1 MDKSF
6 VPDASW
12 MAQKYD
18 EMNAMLFNGKLGACE
33 FGIFTTGRGSGGGV
47 LGWFEMRGAN
57 LKADRYNRRMFAA
70 TFAGKE
76 YITKYNFV
84 EVCKPKIELNGNY
97 RGTEHGFL
105 CTLVHEMCH
114 YYTYMNGWA
123 PTQAHGREFRDIGMV
138 VASRSN
144 GLFTVQRLASAEQMS
159 EMELSDE
166 MKAKKEKRLASKKAS
181 ISAVVVFMPDGS
193 IELTTTSSQPLIDKI
208 KLYRGSG
215 DKTGTILDRLYG
227 NGTTVVVSNNPEVI
241 DFLFSKGY
249 KTNMRTWQYW
259 NIEGKPWIEEFKR
272 MLNGDSSYKNATES
286 GNSEKKN
293 PGKVFSIKTS
303 NGVFECN
310 ADDRDELVSKI
321 KRRFPKMSDETI
333 EKVVNNPANYKTV
346 MNESKVRIKRIV
358 REVIEEYLNNESLE
372 STDTEDVVSIKPGM
386 NLGLVSP
393 LQM

>member
-1 MDKSF
+1 MDKTF

-57 LKADRYNRRMFAA
+57 LKADRYNRRMFAD

-76 YITKYNFV
+76 YINKDNFV
-84 EVCKPKIELNGNY
+84 EICKPKIELNGNY

-159 EMELSDE
+159 EMELNDE
-166 MKAKKEKRLASKKAS
+166 MKAKKEKRLVSKKAS
-181 ISAVVVFMPDGS
+181 MSAVVVFMPDGS
-193 IELTTTSSQPLIDKI
+193 IQLTTTSSQPLIGKI
-208 KLYRGSG
+208 KFYRGSD
-215 DKTGTILDRLYG
+215 DKTGTILDKKYWP
-227 NGTTVVVSNNPEVI
+227 TVVVSNNPEVI

-249 KTNMRTWQYW
+249 RTNMRTWQYW

-272 MLNGDSSYKNATES
+272 MLNGEASIQNVPQSD
-286 GNSEKKN
+286 NSETKT
-293 PGKVFSIKTS
+293 PSKVFSVKTT
-303 NGVFECN
+303 NGVFVCD
-310 ADDRDELVSKI
+310 ADDMYELVSKI

-333 EKVVNNPANYKTV
+333 EKVVSNPANYKTV

-358 REVIEEYLNNESLE
+358 REVIEEYLNNESLDDMDAE
-372 STDTEDVVSIKPGM
+372 NVVSIKPGM

>member
-6 VPDASW
+6 VPDVSW

-47 LGWFEMRGAN
+47 LGWFEIMGAN
-57 LKADRYNRRMFAA
+57 LKVDRGYRRMYVL
-70 TFAGKE
+70 TYRGNE
-76 YITKYNFV
+76 YVTKDNFV
-84 EVCKPKIELNGNY
+84 EICKPKIELNGNY

-159 EMELSDE
+159 EMELNDE

-181 ISAVVVFMPDGS
+181 MSAVVVFMPDGS

-215 DKTGTILDRLYG
+215 DKTGTILDKKYWA
-227 NGTTVVVSNNPEVI
+227 TVVVNNNPEVI

-249 KTNMRTWQYW
+249 KTNMRSWQYW
-259 NIEGKPWIEEFKR
+259 NIEDKPWIEEFKR
-272 MLNGDSSYKNATES
+272 MLNGDSSYKNADES
-286 GNSEKKN
+286 GNSEKKKSV
-293 PGKVFSIKTS
+293 KVFSIKTS
-303 NGVFECN
+303 NGVFECE
-310 ADDRDELVSKI
+310 ADDMDDLVSKI
-321 KRRFPKMSDETI
+321 KRRFPKMSDETVD
-333 EKVVNNPANYKTV
+333 KVVSNPANYKTV
-346 MNESKVRIKRIV
+346 MNESKNRIKRIV
-358 REVIEEYLNNESLE
+358 MEVIEEYLNNESLNDM
-372 STDTEDVVSIKPGM
+372 DTEDVVNIKPGM

>member
-47 LGWFEMRGAN
+47 LGWFEMMGAN

-76 YITKYNFV
+76 YINKDNFV
-84 EVCKPKIELNGNY
+84 EICKPKIELNGNY

-144 GLFTVQRLASAEQMS
+144 GLFTVQRIASAEQMS
-159 EMELSDE
+159 ELELNDV

-181 ISAVVVFMPDGS
+181 MSAVVVFMPDSS
-193 IELTTTSSQPLIDKI
+193 IQLTTTSSQPLIDKI

-215 DKTGTILDRLYG
+215 TKTGTIVDKLYG
-227 NGTTVVVSNNPEVI
+227 TKVIVNNNPEVI

-249 KTNMRTWQYW
+249 RTNMRSWSYW
-259 NIEGKPWIEEFKR
+259 NIDGKPWIEEFKR
-272 MLNGDSSYKNATES
+272 MLGGDGSVQNGSQTKEPERKSSS
-286 GNSEKKN
+286 
-293 PGKVFSIKTS
+293 KVFSIKTT
-303 NGVFECN
+303 NGVFECD

-321 KRRFPKMSDETI
+321 RRRFPKMSEETI
-333 EKVVNNPANYKTV
+333 DKVISNPANYKTV
-346 MNESKVRIKRIV
+346 MNEDRARIRRIV
-358 REVIEEYLNNESLE
+358 REVIEEYMNNESVGE
-372 STDTEDVVSIKPGM
+372 GDVEDAVSIKPGM
-386 NLGLVSP
+386 NLGLFSP

>member
-18 EMNAMLFNGKLGACE
+18 EMNTMLFNGKLGACE
-33 FGIFTTGRGSGGGV
+33 FGIFTTGRGSRGGV
-47 LGWFEMRGAN
+47 LGWFEMRGTN
-57 LKADRYNRRMFAA
+57 LKVDRYNRRMFAA

-76 YITKYNFV
+76 YITKDNFV
-84 EVCKPKIELNGNY
+84 ELCKPKIELNGNY

-159 EMELSDE
+159 ELELSDE
-166 MKAKKEKRLASKKAS
+166 MKVKKEKRLASKKS
-181 ISAVVVFMPDGS
+181 SMSAVVFMPDGS

-215 DKTGTILDRLYG
+215 DKTGTILDKKYWA
-227 NGTTVVVSNNPEVI
+227 TVVVDNNPEVI

-249 KTNMRTWQYW
+249 KTNMRSWQYW

-272 MLNGDSSYKNATES
+272 MLNGDSSDKNATES
-286 GNSEKKN
+286 GDTEKKKSD
-293 PGKVFSIKTS
+293 KVFSIKTS
-303 NGVFECN
+303 NGVFECD
-310 ADDRDELVSKI
+310 ADDRDELVLKI
-321 KRRFPKMSDETI
+321 KQRFPKMSDETI
-333 EKVVNNPANYKTV
+333 EKVVNNPANYKTD
-346 MNESKVRIKRIV
+346 MNESRARIKRIV
-358 REVIEEYLNNESLE
+358 REVIEEYLNNESL
-372 STDTEDVVSIKPGM
+372 DNMGTENVVNIKPGM

-393 LQM
+393 LQI